1 MCSRT
6 SRRHRQGHVR
16 AFHAR
21 EGRDVAEQVRLTSEN
36 GEERMKSLEELK
48 RIKEQTLK
56 EMDLRQAKERGKV
69 IIAMGTCGIA
79 AGAKDTIMAIIE
91 ELEKAD
97 IHDVKVV
104 QSGCMGLCDKEPT
117 VEVAMK
123 DQPAVIY
130 GEVHNA
136 NARRIVRE
144 HVQGGNVVA
153 DLVIK
158 RENI

>member
-1 MCSRT
+1 
-6 SRRHRQGHVR
+6 
-16 AFHAR
+16 
-21 EGRDVAEQVRLTSEN
+21 
-36 GEERMKSLEELK
+36 MKSLDELK

-69 IIAMGTCGIA
+69 VVAMGTCGIA
-79 AGAKDTIMAIIE
+79 AGAKDTLMAVID

-97 IHDVKVV
+97 VHDVKVV

-117 VEVAMK
+117 VEVSMK
-123 DQPAVIY
+123 DQPVVIY
-130 GEVHNA
+130 GDVDET

-144 HVQGGNVVA
+144 HVQGGKVVA

>member
-1 MCSRT
+1 
-6 SRRHRQGHVR
+6 
-16 AFHAR
+16 
-21 EGRDVAEQVRLTSEN
+21 
-36 GEERMKSLEELK
+36 MKSLEELK

-69 IIAMGTCGIA
+69 VVAMGTCGIA
-79 AGAKDTIMAIIE
+79 AGAKDALIAIID

-117 VEVAMK
+117 VEVSMK

-130 GEVHNA
+130 GDVNDV

-153 DLVIK
+153 DLVIR